1 MTVKKVK
8 IAISGKSGCG
18 NTSAGKL
25 AAARLGI
32 CFINWTFRNLAE
44 KKGIPFEK
52 ALEMA
57 QVDDSWDREVDA
69 HQVELALQA
78 DGCVLSSRLAIW
90 MLHDA
95 DIKVYLRASPEI
107 RAARIVKREGGDFNE
122 TARFT
127 EIRDKHD
134 HDRYLALYNIDNDDY
149 DFADLI
155 IDTDNLGIDEV
166 VDKIIENIG
175 KRRLT

>member
-1 MTVKKVK
+1 MIKKKVK

-18 NTSAGKL
+18 NTSVGKL
-25 AAARLGI
+25 VATRLGM

-44 KKGIPFEK
+44 KKGIPFER
-52 ALEMA
+52 ALELA
-57 QVDDSWDREVDA
+57 QIDDSWDREVDA
-69 HQVELALQA
+69 YQVELAMRA

-90 MLHDA
+90 MLENADA
-95 DIKVYLRASPEI
+95 KVYLRASPEI

-127 EIRDKHD
+127 EIRDRHD
-134 HDRYLALYNIDNDDY
+134 HDRYLTLYNIDNDKY

-166 VDKIIENIG
+166 ADRIIEYVG
-175 KRRLT
+175 